1 MTRNTGFEVSKGS
14 LGQCWLVDCCDWL
27 GRKEDD
33 ICGLDENRISAREK
47 MVDIYPKS
55 IELVEMNDYFFNK
68 TTSGHIDERAEKVI
82 YQIDQTMLQE
92 KYKIFSAFNGVTL
105 DIDKLSSGCKTAL
118 NILYFPDKIVGIQEC
133 GDNALNVIYSY
144 EQGNVYCE
152 YPMISFQM
160 SRVALVDQYGKHITD
175 DYEVVKEWWSN
186 VQ

>member
-1 MTRNTGFEVSKGS
+1 MQSREGKYHLAKKTYLWIEDRENKSGYTFWKNFLDCIFPDVILESKENNSKLLKAVRDLTDNENTYIIAYDHSFDNPQVV
-14 LGQCWLVDCCDWL
+14 Q
-27 GRKEDD
+27 
-33 ICGLDENRISAREK
+33 
-47 MVDIYPKS
+47 
-55 IELVEMNDYFFNK
+55 
-68 TTSGHIDERAEKVI
+68 
-82 YQIDQTMLQE
+82 
-92 KYKIFSAFNGVTL
+92 
-105 DIDKLSSGCKTAL
+105 TAL
-118 NILYFPDKIVGIQEC
+118 NILYFPDKIFGIQEC